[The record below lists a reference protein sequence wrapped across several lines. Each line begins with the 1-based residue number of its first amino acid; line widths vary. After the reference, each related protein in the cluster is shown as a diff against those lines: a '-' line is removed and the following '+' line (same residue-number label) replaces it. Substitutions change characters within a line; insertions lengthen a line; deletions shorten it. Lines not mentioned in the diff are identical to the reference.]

1 MSGVTSPSDLRRFAM
16 RCMERAQAVAD
27 PNARA
32 AWLEMAKNWLK
43 IAGSNERASGI
54 KQQQQQIQPD
64 VPPKD

>member
-1 MSGVTSPSDLRRFAM
+1 
-16 RCMERAQAVAD
+16 MERAQAVAD

-43 IAGSNERASGI
+43 IAGSNQRASGI
-54 KQQQQQIQPD
+54 EQPQQQKQIQPK

>member
-1 MSGVTSPSDLRRFAM
+1 
-16 RCMERAQAVAD
+16 MERAQAVTD

-43 IAGSNERASGI
+43 IAGSNQRASGI
-54 KQQQQQIQPD
+54 EQPQQQKQIQPK